1 MFIFLQFLLEAGGEK
16 HQEIEVVRAL
26 NNLKGNGKATQFHI
40 SSFRQKEIFGF
51 KYYLLKNIYTVDLTI
66 YQLMPIVCFR

>member
-16 HQEIEVVRAL
+16 HQEIEVVRVL

-51 KYYLLKNIYTVDLTI
+51 K
-66 YQLMPIVCFR
+66 

>member
-1 MFIFLQFLLEAGGEK
+1 MSKTRFYFSSYFRFMPIFLQFLLEAEGEK

-40 SSFRQKEIFGF
+40 SS
-51 KYYLLKNIYTVDLTI
+51 
-66 YQLMPIVCFR
+66 